1 MCIRHICTN
10 SIPSHAVASRKNVW
24 NKGSLYFV
32 LHKQA
37 PKEVPEPCR
46 ILYQENWFS
55 IIHSFYTSLQHLVDI
70 MSTPDWRTLA
80 DLLLKWY
87 QNPDFH
93 LEQFSIYS
101 FQVADVCTYNY
112 TIHVWINIYRER
124 VRVICYVYSLQYYHS
139 TCCSIIDIYIYIY
152 YHIFTGV
159 YIYNIYVY
167 IIFHHAYIIYLGNYN
182 LSLTWKA
189 FSLWLSLTNN
199 DSKSLWGHFNIHT
212 QIYIDLSYVYCMN
225 MFIDCIIYTL

>member
-112 TIHVWINIYRER
+112 TIHVWINIYIERESACNMLCLF
-124 VRVICYVYSLQYYHS
+124 ITILSQYMLQHNWHLHLLS
-139 TCCSIIDIYIYIY
+139 YIYRC
-152 YHIFTGV
+152 V
-159 YIYNIYVY
+159 YI
-167 IIFHHAYIIYLGNYN
+167 
-182 LSLTWKA
+182 
-189 FSLWLSLTNN
+189 
-199 DSKSLWGHFNIHT
+199 
-212 QIYIDLSYVYCMN
+212 
-225 MFIDCIIYTL
+225 